1 MNFQNKLILRLLALL
16 RTTVLAQRLLT
27 CNGEVTKNFEKDL
40 TERIFYT
47 AVVLWSE
54 EMECFWG
61 DERFEFS
68 RFLTK
73 IGVILV

>member
-1 MNFQNKLILRLLALL
+1 MMNFQVNCLIFLLCLFKD
-16 RTTVLAQRLLT
+16 TILAQRLLT

-68 RFLTK
+68 
-73 IGVILV
+73 

>member
-1 MNFQNKLILRLLALL
+1 MNFQVNRLLFLL
-16 RTTVLAQRLLT
+16 CLLKDKILAQRLLT
-27 CNGEVTKNFEKDL
+27 CDGEVTENFEKDL

-68 RFLTK
+68 ELQAIIRQF
-73 IGVILV
+73 

>member
-1 MNFQNKLILRLLALL
+1 MNFQVNCLIFLLCLL
-16 RTTVLAQRLLT
+16 KDTILAQRLLT

-68 RFLTK
+68 KVQAKMVKF
-73 IGVILV
+73 

>member
-1 MNFQNKLILRLLALL
+1 MKFKINSILCLLMLL
-16 RTTVLAQRLLT
+16 KNAVLAQRLLT

-61 DERFEFS
+61 DERFEFD
-68 RFLTK
+68 K
-73 IGVILV
+73 IKSKIPQF